1 LIFLRDMVSL
11 IMLSSRQSH

>member
-1 LIFLRDMVSL
+1 MVSL